1 MINSTDNN
9 IRVVPTVCHGFAVQ
23 FSFPSLAMGTDS
35 CIRIADIK
43 KKHYHY
49 RFISR
54 FSFVN
59 RSPSSFFVVSLI

>member
-43 KKHYHY
+43 KN
-49 RFISR
+49 IIITD
-54 FSFVN
+54 SFLD
-59 RSPSSFFVVSLI
+59 FLL